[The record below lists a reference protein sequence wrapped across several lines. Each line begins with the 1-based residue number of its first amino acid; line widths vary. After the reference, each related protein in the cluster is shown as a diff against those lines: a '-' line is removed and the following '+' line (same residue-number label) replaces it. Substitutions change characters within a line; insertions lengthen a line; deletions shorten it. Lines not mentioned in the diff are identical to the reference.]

1 MKNVEV
7 VSRAPSF
14 RIRIQGAPSPTGW
27 FVKYLSG
34 MDERSGVKPGYW
46 LTEWR
51 VSSDNVATFNFEPEP
66 IISFDTEAEADQ
78 VSKDLRESADI
89 ETAVVKL

>member
-14 RIRIQGAPSPTGW
+14 RVRVQGAPPPRGW

-34 MDERSGVKPGYW
+34 MEEASGVKPDYW
-46 LTEWR
+46 LTEWH
-51 VSSDNVATFNFEPEP
+51 VSSDGYAIFNFEPDP
-66 IISFDTEAEADQ
+66 LIVFPTEAEASPDF
-78 VSKDLRESADI
+78 SP
-89 ETAVVKL
+89 AVNTIV